1 MWGSKIPKSHFLV
14 GGIQVK
20 MRILY
25 VEDNF
30 ENKLFVRRVI
40 ESMGHEMLEA
50 ETGLDSLDIAAKNIP
65 DLILMDINIPGMD
78 GLETTEK
85 FKEDPDLT
93 HIPVIALTANA
104 MKGDKERCLEA
115 GCDGYMQKPVGV
127 SDLRREIQR
136 YAARQNAS

>member
-1 MWGSKIPKSHFLV
+1 ML
-14 GGIQVK
+14 
-20 MRILY
+20 ILY

-50 ETGLDSLDIAAKNIP
+50 ENGLDSLAIASERMP
-65 DLILMDINIPGMD
+65 DLILMDVNIPGMD
-78 GLETTEK
+78 GLETTSRMK
-85 FKEDPDLT
+85 QNPHLA

-104 MKGDKERCLEA
+104 MKGDKERCLSA

-127 SDLRREIQR
+127 SDLRREIAR
-136 YAARQNAS
+136 YSQPTVKSTGK

>member
-1 MWGSKIPKSHFLV
+1 ML
-14 GGIQVK
+14 
-20 MRILY
+20 ILY

-50 ETGLDSLDIAAKNIP
+50 ETGLDSLVIAAEKIP
-65 DLILMDINIPGMD
+65 DLILMDVNIPGMD
-78 GLETTEK
+78 GLETTAK
-85 FKEDPDLT
+85 MKQNPRLS

-104 MKGDKERCLEA
+104 MKGDKERCLAA

-127 SDLRREIQR
+127 SDLRREITR
-136 YAARQNAS
+136 YSEARAN

>member
-1 MWGSKIPKSHFLV
+1 ML
-14 GGIQVK
+14 
-20 MRILY
+20 ILY

-50 ETGLDSLDIAAKNIP
+50 ETGLDSLEIAAERMP
-65 DLILMDINIPGMD
+65 DLVLMDVNIPGMD
-78 GLETTEK
+78 GLETTTRLK
-85 FKEDPDLT
+85 QNPRLS

-104 MKGDKERCLEA
+104 MKGDKERCLAA

-127 SDLRREIQR
+127 SDLRREIAR
-136 YAARQNAS
+136 YAVANKA

>member
-1 MWGSKIPKSHFLV
+1 
-14 GGIQVK
+14 

-50 ETGLDSLDIAAKNIP
+50 ETGLDSLMIAADIVP

-78 GLETTEK
+78 GLETTVK
-85 FKEDPDLT
+85 FKQNPRLA
-93 HIPVIALTANA
+93 HIPIIALTANA

-127 SDLRREIQR
+127 SDLRREVQR
-136 YAARQNAS
+136 YAERLKA

>member
-1 MWGSKIPKSHFLV
+1 
-14 GGIQVK
+14 

-30 ENKLFVRRVI
+30 ENKLFVRRVL

-50 ETGLDSLDIAAKNIP
+50 ETGLDSLTIAAEEMP

-78 GLETTEK
+78 GLETTVK
-85 FKEDPDLT
+85 IKENPHLS
-93 HIPVIALTANA
+93 HIPVVALTANA
-104 MKGDKERCLEA
+104 MKGDKERCLAA

-127 SDLRREIQR
+127 SDLRREIQH
-136 YAARQNAS
+136 YSARTNS

>member
-1 MWGSKIPKSHFLV
+1 
-14 GGIQVK
+14 

-40 ESMGHEMLEA
+40 ESMGHEMIEA
-50 ETGLDSLDIAAKNIP
+50 ETGLDSLTLAAEVKP
-65 DLILMDINIPGMD
+65 HLILMDINIPGMD
-78 GLETTEK
+78 GLETTMKLKQNTE
-85 FKEDPDLT
+85 LS

-104 MKGDKERCLEA
+104 MKGDRERCLAA

-127 SDLRREIQR
+127 SDLRREIQT
-136 YAARQNAS
+136 YAARIKAKA

>member
-1 MWGSKIPKSHFLV
+1 
-14 GGIQVK
+14 

-50 ETGLDSLDIAAKNIP
+50 ETGLDSLDIAAKNVP

-78 GLETTEK
+78 GLETTVK

-136 YAARQNAS
+136 YAALQDAG

>member
-1 MWGSKIPKSHFLV
+1 ML
-14 GGIQVK
+14 
-20 MRILY
+20 ILY

-50 ETGLDSLDIAAKNIP
+50 ETGYQSLDMAAERPP

-78 GLETTEK
+78 GLETTIK
-85 FKEDPDLT
+85 FKENSDLS

-104 MKGDKERCLEA
+104 MKGDKERCLDA
-115 GCDGYMQKPVGV
+115 GCDGYLQKPIGV
-127 SDLRREIQR
+127 SDLRKTVQE
-136 YAARQNAS
+136 YADKAGS

>member
-1 MWGSKIPKSHFLV
+1 ML
-14 GGIQVK
+14 
-20 MRILY
+20 ILY

-50 ETGLDSLDIAAKNIP
+50 ETGMDSLVLAAERIP
-65 DLILMDINIPGMD
+65 DLVLMDVNIPGMD
-78 GLETTEK
+78 GLETTAK
-85 FKEDPDLT
+85 MKQNPRLS

-104 MKGDKERCLEA
+104 MKGDKERCLAA

-127 SDLRREIQR
+127 SDLRREIAR
-136 YAARQNAS
+136 YNAVKDSSASA

>member
-1 MWGSKIPKSHFLV
+1 MAEPTAKL
-14 GGIQVK
+14 
-20 MRILY
+20 RILY

-50 ETGLDSLDIAAKNIP
+50 ETGLDSLTIAAEQMP

-78 GLETTEK
+78 GLETTVK
-85 FKEDPDLT
+85 LKQNPRLS

-104 MKGDKERCLEA
+104 MKGDKERCLAA

-127 SDLRREIQR
+127 SDLRRQIQH
-136 YAARQNAS
+136 YAERKAKASA

>member
-1 MWGSKIPKSHFLV
+1 MI
-14 GGIQVK
+14 
-20 MRILY
+20 ILY

-50 ETGLDSLDIAAKNIP
+50 ETGYQSLDMAAERPP

-78 GLETTEK
+78 GLETTIK
-85 FKEDPDLT
+85 FKQNGNLA

-104 MKGDKERCLEA
+104 MKGDKERCLAA
-115 GCDGYMQKPVGV
+115 GCDGYLQKPIGV
-127 SDLRREIQR
+127 SDLRKTVQE
-136 YAARQNAS
+136 YADKVKS

>member
-1 MWGSKIPKSHFLV
+1 MEDVKL
-14 GGIQVK
+14 K

-50 ETGLDSLDIAAKNIP
+50 ETGLDSLTIAAEEMP

-78 GLETTEK
+78 GLETTVRLK
-85 FKEDPDLT
+85 KNPHLAQ
-93 HIPVIALTANA
+93 IPVIALTANA
-104 MKGDKERCLEA
+104 MKGDKERCLAA

-127 SDLRREIQR
+127 SDLRREIQTYTVR
-136 YAARQNAS
+136 AKS

>member
-1 MWGSKIPKSHFLV
+1 
-14 GGIQVK
+14 
-20 MRILY
+20 MRANATILY

-50 ETGLDSLDIAAKNIP
+50 ETGLDSLDIAAKSVP

-78 GLETTEK
+78 GLETTVK
-85 FKEDPDLT
+85 FKEDPDLA

-136 YAARQNAS
+136 YAALQNAAG

>member
-1 MWGSKIPKSHFLV
+1 ML
-14 GGIQVK
+14 
-20 MRILY
+20 ILY

-50 ETGLDSLDIAAKNIP
+50 ETGVDSLVIATERTP
-65 DLILMDINIPGMD
+65 DLILMDVNIPGMD
-78 GLETTEK
+78 GLETTVK
-85 FKEDPDLT
+85 MKQNPRLA

-104 MKGDKERCLEA
+104 MKGDKERCLAA

-127 SDLRREIQR
+127 SDLRREITR
-136 YAARQNAS
+136 YSTLKENSNTAH

>member
-1 MWGSKIPKSHFLV
+1 ML
-14 GGIQVK
+14 
-20 MRILY
+20 ILY

-50 ETGLDSLDIAAKNIP
+50 ETGLDSLVIAAERIP
-65 DLILMDINIPGMD
+65 DLILMDVNIPGMD
-78 GLETTEK
+78 GLETTAK
-85 FKEDPDLT
+85 MKQNPRLA

-104 MKGDKERCLEA
+104 MKGDKERCLAA

-127 SDLRREIQR
+127 SDLRREITR
-136 YAARQNAS
+136 YNVIKDGSKTAQ